1 MTDEPTM
8 AGASTEDR
16 RQALACLIADAEA
29 LAQEAR
35 DLGGAIWDFGEEM
48 ANCER
53 PTGALIV
60 EADNLVTYLED
71 RKKELGL

>member
-1 MTDEPTM
+1 MQGRPIEERRAKM
-8 AGASTEDR
+8 A
-16 RQALACLIADAEA
+16 QLIAIAEG

-35 DLGGAIWDFGEEM
+35 DLGGEVWDFGEEM
-48 ANCER
+48 AGCER

-71 RKKELGL
+71 RKRELGL